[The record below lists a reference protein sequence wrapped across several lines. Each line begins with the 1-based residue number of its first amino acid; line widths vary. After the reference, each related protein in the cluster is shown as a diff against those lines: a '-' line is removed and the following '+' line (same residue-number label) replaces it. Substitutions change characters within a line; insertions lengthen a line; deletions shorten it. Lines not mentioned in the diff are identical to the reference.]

1 MKIKTTVS
9 ALLLSLF
16 LNGYSQQA
24 QSLDISLEEPL
35 DIKDPKQLKLIINTG
50 PSLAEGMFI
59 NLPSQIKPAIRSIKL
74 DGNELWLINSQA
86 VVEKENV
93 IGWFIKDNGVVL
105 HYNEG
110 LNGEL
115 TIQMVFDIVQ
125 FNKAKETQVTVYG
138 INRVDQEIVIENTT
152 FAQSDISNIQNS
164 QPDEN

>member
-1 MKIKTTVS
+1 
-9 ALLLSLF
+9 
-16 LNGYSQQA
+16 
-24 QSLDISLEEPL
+24 
-35 DIKDPKQLKLIINTG
+35 
-50 PSLAEGMFI
+50 MFI

-74 DGNELWLINSQA
+74 DGNELWLINSRT

-93 IGWFIKDNGVVL
+93 IGWYIKDDGVVL

-152 FAQSDISNIQNS
+152 FAQSDISSIQNS